1 MSSNRFF
8 LGGVR
13 TGLAQEGAL
22 QCDITVRPSKQ
33 LHDPSLLAI
42 GEIALSPDERIVL
55 PDKIE
60 GIKDQCFAAGT
71 SNGNRQAASKRRR
84 KLEGI
89 GSLGIPTK
97 VKGETLFGATSG
109 INDNH
114 GVGSGSVV
122 LDVGIPN
129 QVSHV
134 LKCRDIGD
142 MALRGSLPTAIL
154 R

>member
-1 MSSNRFF
+1 M
-8 LGGVR
+8 
-13 TGLAQEGAL
+13 
-22 QCDITVRPSKQ
+22 
-33 LHDPSLLAI
+33 
-42 GEIALSPDERIVL
+42 

-71 SNGNRQAASKRRR
+71 SNGNRQATSERRR
-84 KLEGI
+84 NLEGV
-89 GSLGIPTK
+89 GSLGIATK

-134 LKCRDIGD
+134 LECRDIGD

-154 R
+154 RRVWEGVYIPRCAAVAAIEVATAWRCCRNDFGRD